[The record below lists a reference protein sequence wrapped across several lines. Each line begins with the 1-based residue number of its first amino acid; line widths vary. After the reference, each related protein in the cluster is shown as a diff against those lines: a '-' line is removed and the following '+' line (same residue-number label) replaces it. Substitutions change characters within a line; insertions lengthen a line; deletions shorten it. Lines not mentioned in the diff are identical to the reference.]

1 LENKGEYCLRKYSMD
16 YVCHFI
22 AIFKKDIIA
31 KKFPLLHCVTGGSKS
46 LCIYWAIAFPSCR
59 KEVIA

>member
-1 LENKGEYCLRKYSMD
+1 MD

-31 KKFPLLHCVTGGSKS
+31 KKIPLLHCVTGGSKS